1 MVTMWFDCWIFEAV
15 LYYDIEYV
23 YLLFSSL
30 GVSNKLLWN
39 SVRDF
44 VSMGMGSHTSS
55 SLESYQCEYV
65 LQIFMLYDKRYHA
78 WMGQN

>member
-1 MVTMWFDCWIFEAV
+1 
-15 LYYDIEYV
+15 
-23 YLLFSSL
+23 
-30 GVSNKLLWN
+30 
-39 SVRDF
+39 
-44 VSMGMGSHTSS
+44 MGMGNHTSS